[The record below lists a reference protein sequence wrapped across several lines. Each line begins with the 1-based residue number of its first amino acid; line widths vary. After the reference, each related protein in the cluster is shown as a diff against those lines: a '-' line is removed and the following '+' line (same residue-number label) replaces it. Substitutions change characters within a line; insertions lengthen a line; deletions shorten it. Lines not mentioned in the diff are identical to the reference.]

1 MSPATDTEN
10 SAAEATGNRGAPS
23 TELRGP
29 WLFAARTAWMFVV
42 LLGAAS
48 FVLSIPAY
56 SQALH
61 SACLADP
68 CAGGQLSP
76 GNMRALNDIGLSI
89 DLYAAYVVALDL
101 VVALGF
107 CVVGALIFWR
117 RSRER
122 GALFISFALVM
133 FGLTW
138 PGIFDAAQT
147 HPVWGRLAG
156 FLIDLGLASLLL
168 LLLVFPDGR
177 FVPRW
182 TRWVAALAL
191 VQLSADIFFPD
202 SLFVDPPQA
211 LNVSAFLCLWAI
223 CLFAQ
228 VYRYRRVSG
237 PIQRQQTKW
246 LVFGVTALV
255 VLLAGFLLPYA
266 FFPPLDR
273 PGVLSLTYDLVGRAV
288 VGSLAFL
295 LIPMSIGVAILRYRL
310 YDIDVVINRTLVY
323 SLLTVAL
330 ILVYVGSVVSLQRIF
345 VALTGNDSQLS
356 IVASTLAIAAL
367 FGPLRRRIQAF
378 IDRRFYRKKYDARKT
393 LEAFNA
399 RLRNETNLDALVRD
413 LAAAVGET
421 MQPEHVSVW
430 LRPSPGTSP
439 RPEERTR

>member
-1 MSPATDTEN
+1 
-10 SAAEATGNRGAPS
+10 
-23 TELRGP
+23 
-29 WLFAARTAWMFVV
+29 
-42 LLGAAS
+42 
-48 FVLSIPAY
+48 
-56 SQALH
+56 
-61 SACLADP
+61 
-68 CAGGQLSP
+68 
-76 GNMRALNDIGLSI
+76 
-89 DLYAAYVVALDL
+89 
-101 VVALGF
+101 
-107 CVVGALIFWR
+107 
-117 RSRER
+117 
-122 GALFISFALVM
+122 
-133 FGLTW
+133 
-138 PGIFDAAQT
+138 
-147 HPVWGRLAG
+147 VWGRLAG

-413 LAAAVGET
+413 LVAAVGET

>member
-1 MSPATDTEN
+1 MDPVGGRT
-10 SAAEATGNRGAPS
+10 RP
-23 TELRGP
+23 GP
-29 WLFAARTAWMFVV
+29 DERRHLF
-42 LLGAAS
+42 S
-48 FVLSIPAY
+48 
-56 SQALH
+56 
-61 SACLADP
+61 
-68 CAGGQLSP
+68 
-76 GNMRALNDIGLSI
+76 
-89 DLYAAYVVALDL
+89 
-101 VVALGF
+101 
-107 CVVGALIFWR
+107 
-117 RSRER
+117 
-122 GALFISFALVM
+122 
-133 FGLTW
+133 
-138 PGIFDAAQT
+138 
-147 HPVWGRLAG
+147 
-156 FLIDLGLASLLL
+156 
-168 LLLVFPDGR
+168 
-177 FVPRW
+177 
-182 TRWVAALAL
+182 
-191 VQLSADIFFPD
+191 D
-202 SLFVDPPQA
+202 SLFVDPPRA

-255 VLLAGFLLPYA
+255 VLLAGFLLPSA
-266 FFPPLDR
+266 FIPPLDR

-378 IDRRFYRKKYDARKT
+378 IDRRIYRKKYDARKT

-439 RPEERTR
+439 RPKERTR